1 MRRDAAPKGDW
12 HTGQRQPKP
21 CASHSEVST
30 TAGKRKLSRLEGLQE
45 CKLQRGEWNAPSSSK
60 GSTSSTPFHRGNTL
74 QDHYSLM
81 PHPEVSCVVSKEAHR
96 AFAIGGKLAQLGPE
110 PLGVQ
115 PVPAANSSQHRQRMS
130 LLVVESWNRSGCML
144 PAPGAAPQLL
154 ASMFHCCLYC
164 CPGSAAGRSGLGY
177 GFYRDTYWAFV
188 VLLHRLKPL
197 PNSTAL
203 TQIGCAR

>member
-1 MRRDAAPKGDW
+1 
-12 HTGQRQPKP
+12 
-21 CASHSEVST
+21 
-30 TAGKRKLSRLEGLQE
+30 
-45 CKLQRGEWNAPSSSK
+45 
-60 GSTSSTPFHRGNTL
+60 
-74 QDHYSLM
+74 M

-197 PNSTAL
+197 PNSMAL
-203 TQIGCAR
+203 TQIGCARWCICHQVDMACAAGQGDDRSAHVGSAQVQTAFQVTVQVPSLRQYGRMQHGTRLVLPCAAGQHRPVSTGRDSSFR